1 VYEDTLRF
9 CPHCATTLESF
20 IHDSHRRQRCP
31 ACKWVHY
38 RNPTVG
44 VAVIVQTE
52 QGLLLGRRRS
62 GGWCI
67 PCGHVEWDETVE
79 QAARREALEEIGLDV
94 ELQDVFAVLSN
105 FHDPEHHTVGIWYRC
120 RVDDLGSASAGG
132 DLIEL
137 RLFPLDATPELIF
150 PTDLQ
155 VVQRLI
161 VEESRPYSGQ
171 STF

>member
-1 VYEDTLRF
+1 VNEESLRF
-9 CPHCATTLESF
+9 CPHCATPLESF
-20 IHDSHRRQRCP
+20 IQDSYTRQRCP

-79 QAARREALEEIGLDV
+79 QAARREAQEEIGLDV
-94 ELQDVFAVLSN
+94 ELLDVFAVLSN

-120 RVDDLGSASAGG
+120 SVDDLDRASAGG
-132 DLIEL
+132 DLKEL
-137 RLFPLDATPELIF
+137 RLFPLDEIPKLVF
-150 PTDLQ
+150 PTDRQ

-161 VEESRPYSGQ
+161 AERSRPS
-171 STF
+171 SD